1 MASSTLCLVYTPAFG
16 PPEREG
22 AGLGGSQRGLLGRK
36 KWTIQGGRNLMS
48 VQATSTPTQ
57 HGIVVAGREM
67 PEFKRIGVEPL
78 TGACG
83 AEISGVDITKPLSDE
98 VLSEVMLAFEHFLVI
113 MFRDQDLSIEQH
125 KAFSR
130 YFGELT
136 ELPQAPTYAGHA
148 DMQEVRR
155 EVHDPVSVVPFT
167 KFHTDSP
174 FLPRPPL
181 CMVMRAIDAPK
192 YGGDTAFANMYLAYE
207 ELSDG
212 FKDTLSRTKVVYSGK
227 DIWSKNAK
235 LDKDK
240 QLRLRDSH
248 SFTEDQ
254 LESVHPAV
262 RAHPRTGRKGLYVT
276 GAYFKRFEGWSEE
289 DSHAMLD
296 YLARLPHRLQYQCRI
311 RWKPNTVIV
320 WDNRFLQHCG
330 IHDYENE
337 RRHLVRTT
345 IIGERPLGPS

>member
-1 MASSTLCLVYTPAFG
+1 
-16 PPEREG
+16 
-22 AGLGGSQRGLLGRK
+22 
-36 KWTIQGGRNLMS
+36 MS
-48 VQATSTPTQ
+48 VESIPVK
-57 HGIVVAGREM
+57 HGTIVAGREM
-67 PEFKRIGVEPL
+67 PEFSRIGVEPI

-83 AEISGVDITKPLSDE
+83 AEISGVDLSKPLSDE
-98 VLSEVMLAFEHFLVI
+98 VLREVMTAFEHFLVI
-113 MFRDQDLSIEQH
+113 MFRDQDLIVEQH

-130 YFGELT
+130 LFGELT

-155 EVHDPVSVVPFT
+155 EAHEPVSVVPFT

-181 CMVMRAIDAPK
+181 CMVMRALEAPK

-207 ELSDG
+207 ELSEG
-212 FKDTLSRTKVVYSGK
+212 LKETLSRLKVVYSGK

-240 QLRLRDSH
+240 QLRLREGH

-262 RAHPRTGRKGLYVT
+262 RTHPRTGRKAVYVT
-276 GAYFKRFEGWSEE
+276 GAYFKGFEGWSMD
-289 DSHAMLD
+289 DSRSLLD
-296 YLARLPHRLQYQCRI
+296 YLAHMPHKLQYQCRI
-311 RWKPNTVIV
+311 RWKKDTVIV

-330 IHDYENE
+330 IHDYQDE
-337 RRHLVRTT
+337 RRHLIRTT
-345 IIGERPLGPS
+345 IIGERPI

>member
-1 MASSTLCLVYTPAFG
+1 
-16 PPEREG
+16 
-22 AGLGGSQRGLLGRK
+22 
-36 KWTIQGGRNLMS
+36 MS
-48 VQATSTPTQ
+48 VESIPVK
-57 HGIVVAGREM
+57 HGTIVAGREM
-67 PEFKRIGVEPL
+67 PEFSRIGVEPI

-83 AEISGVDITKPLSDE
+83 AEISGVDLSKPLSDE
-98 VLSEVMLAFEHFLVI
+98 VLREVMTAFEHFLVI
-113 MFRDQDLSIEQH
+113 MFCDQDITVEQH

-130 YFGELT
+130 IFGELT

-155 EVHDPVSVVPFT
+155 EAHEPVSVVPFT

-181 CMVMRAIDAPK
+181 CMVMRALEAPK

-207 ELSDG
+207 ELSEG
-212 FKDTLSRTKVVYSGK
+212 LKETLSRLKVVYSGK

-240 QLRLRDSH
+240 QLRLREGH

-262 RAHPRTGRKGLYVT
+262 RTHPRTGRKAVYVT
-276 GAYFKRFEGWSEE
+276 GAYFKGFEGWSMD
-289 DSHAMLD
+289 DSRSLLD
-296 YLARLPHRLQYQCRI
+296 YLAHMPHKLQYQCRI
-311 RWKPNTVIV
+311 RWKKDTVIV

-330 IHDYENE
+330 IHDYQDE
-337 RRHLVRTT
+337 RRHLIRTT
-345 IIGERPLGPS
+345 IIGERPI

>member
-1 MASSTLCLVYTPAFG
+1 MEAT
-16 PPEREG
+16 
-22 AGLGGSQRGLLGRK
+22 
-36 KWTIQGGRNLMS
+36 
-48 VQATSTPTQ
+48 QATQRT
-57 HGIVVAGREM
+57 IVAGREM
-67 PEFKRIGVEPL
+67 PEFRRIGVEPL

-83 AEISGVDITKPLSDE
+83 AEISGVDLTKPLSEE
-98 VLSEVMLAFEHFLVI
+98 VLAEVMTAFERFLVI

-136 ELPQAPTYAGHA
+136 ELPQAPIYAGQR

-155 EVHDPVSVVPFT
+155 EAHEPVSVVPFT
-167 KFHTDSP
+167 RFHTDSP
-174 FLPRPPL
+174 FLERPPL
-181 CMVMRAIDAPK
+181 CMVMRAVDAPK

-212 FKDTLSRTKVVYSGK
+212 LKETLARLKVVYSGK

-240 QLRLRDSH
+240 QLRLRESH
-248 SFTEDQ
+248 NFTEEQ

-262 RAHPRTGRKGLYVT
+262 RRHPRTGRKALYVT

-289 DSHAMLD
+289 DSRSLLD
-296 YLARLPHRLQYQCRI
+296 YLAHLPHKLQYQCRI

-330 IHDYENE
+330 IHDYQNE

-345 IIGERPLGPS
+345 IIGERPI